1 MIVDDKIIYTRAET
15 AKLLRMSLRT
25 WTRIELR
32 GDAPPRL
39 QLSDRVVGYRA
50 SDLEAWI
57 AARATAAPAQPPIE
71 SLCPAESD
79 RLWHGLTPTGHPHP
93 EVGGR

>member
-1 MIVDDKIIYTRAET
+1 MIVNDQIIYTRAET

-39 QLSDRVVGYRA
+39 QLSERVVGYQRD
-50 SDLEAWI
+50 DLQAWI
-57 AARATAAPAQPPIE
+57 AARR
-71 SLCPAESD
+71 D
-79 RLWHGLTPTGHPHP
+79 R
-93 EVGGR
+93 VAS